1 MNSPFVSEQQIDSV
15 IEQSSSDEAAQK
27 GLHTLKRDQPVL
39 LSYLFSEHFKAFTKE
54 ERAFMLYL
62 TTVIWKAVNKTF
74 ETIPAISEEKLGNAE
89 EQNWELLQAGTSKK
103 FRDRLDVF
111 FKDYPQEDLLA
122 FVEDA
127 LLDDEESVV
136 SNEGREPIFIAL
148 KSIIDCLTGLV

>member
-1 MNSPFVSEQQIDSV
+1 MNGPFVSEQQIDSV

-27 GLHTLKRDQPVL
+27 GLHTLRRDQPIL

-74 ETIPAISEEKLGNAE
+74 DTTPVITEEQLGNAE
-89 EQNWELLQAGTSKK
+89 EQNWELLQSVKSKN
-103 FRDRLDVF
+103 FRERLDVF

-136 SNEGREPIFIAL
+136 SNEGRAPIFIAM
-148 KSIIDCLTGLV
+148 KSIIDCLTSLV